1 MDTKSIKEAH
11 TADIYEPGM
20 GVGSAEIYID
30 PVKERRMMRKFDIF
44 AIGMLGAFYMMAN
57 LDRSNIGNANTAG
70 LQEDLGLVGNQFGTA
85 TTLLYATYVPF
96 EGPIAVLLKII
107 GPKPLLSTCAFC
119 WGITTLGMAFIQN
132 WQGLYACRLMT
143 GLFEAGLIPC
153 INVYIALVYKK
164 SERGKR
170 SALIFAFSAFS
181 SAFGGLLAYGLTQV
195 HGPNGWEGW
204 RWLFAIE
211 GAMTLLLVPIFF
223 FVFPKHPTT
232 AWFLS
237 AEEKSM
243 IQARY
248 DNDPHWGQDEEFSW
262 AESLSALT
270 DPKWYAFWIYQFSVD
285 VSLYGFT
292 TFLPKI
298 VSGLGYSG
306 VRANL
311 MTVPI
316 YMVGLVWFLMI
327 AYCSDRANVRGPFL
341 AGPLLCLI
349 MGYSLLISVE
359 NLNVRFFAC
368 FVVALGIYP
377 TTGLSLM
384 WLQDNTA
391 RHFKRATMV
400 GMTLCFGNTAGVA
413 VGQIFTTES
422 APRYIKG
429 LSISL
434 GLAVVALLPTMSLTE
449 DQMLGDSAL
458 SIMLHV
464 AKSRSVR
471 VSYTRPKD
479 IGVRDLEGEVKAL
492 RAQKQRSRASSELD
506 ETSCLTQDPV
516 QPSAQSPDIDVSNPL
531 LESPTGFVAARSS
544 SQPIFIGEASCVA
557 FGDTLLQCVD
567 KDADLSSWAS
577 PTYFQ
582 HDIFHRLMR
591 PEVVLPDRIQARLLV
606 EVAIRFIG
614 TDYHLILKKTFFDT
628 LDRTCAGEIPRNP
641 AWMCKFFV
649 LLALGEMYSNRK
661 RRMAD
666 QHVPGT
672 DYFLRAVG
680 LLQDL
685 YETPSVEQVE
695 VMVLFCFYSNALG
708 RVKTAYT
715 YSGIALRMALGL
727 GLHRSLPTDTKLCPV
742 DREHRKRVWWTLYTL
757 DRLCSSNLGYP
768 LLISDAVIDVEL
780 PTNEGLIPAEL
791 EEFTDPGHLV
801 ANVKLAKITGQ
812 IPPPRVFSPTTLA
825 LAESCVQAARA
836 SNSILSKLFV
846 EGSLASFGYFDAH
859 YLFSS
864 TLILVMSAV
873 MDPNVG
879 MSDAVS
885 YAFTILR
892 AMKEDG
898 NLPSFD
904 YYERLQ
910 RTRASVGKM
919 REANEASSRVST
931 APNGSTAPQEQM
943 VHDADGSVLG
953 FGDGVPLD
961 NPLIDSFLADKAFI
975 WPDGMNPQDES
986 LRDLACELG
995 DEFLFGPA

>member
-1 MDTKSIKEAH
+1 MASRHGTSVKRQRR
-11 TADIYEPGM
+11 IY
-20 GVGSAEIYID
+20 V
-30 PVKERRMMRKFDIF
+30 
-44 AIGMLGAFYMMAN
+44 
-57 LDRSNIGNANTAG
+57 
-70 LQEDLGLVGNQFGTA
+70 
-85 TTLLYATYVPF
+85 
-96 EGPIAVLLKII
+96 
-107 GPKPLLSTCAFC
+107 
-119 WGITTLGMAFIQN
+119 
-132 WQGLYACRLMT
+132 ACRRCHSQKIKCSGT
-143 GLFEAGLIPC
+143 QPC
-153 INVYIALVYKK
+153 QSCCVSQNRDQC
-164 SERGKR
+164 E
-170 SALIFAFSAFS
+170 
-181 SAFGGLLAYGLTQV
+181 
-195 HGPNGWEGW
+195 
-204 RWLFAIE
+204 
-211 GAMTLLLVPIFF
+211 
-223 FVFPKHPTT
+223 FPT
-232 AWFLS
+232 
-237 AEEKSM
+237 
-243 IQARY
+243 R
-248 DNDPHWGQDEEFSW
+248 
-262 AESLSALT
+262 
-270 DPKWYAFWIYQFSVD
+270 
-285 VSLYGFT
+285 
-292 TFLPKI
+292 
-298 VSGLGYSG
+298 
-306 VRANL
+306 
-311 MTVPI
+311 
-316 YMVGLVWFLMI
+316 
-327 AYCSDRANVRGPFL
+327 DRK
-341 AGPLLCLI
+341 
-349 MGYSLLISVE
+349 ISVSE
-359 NLNVRFFAC
+359 
-368 FVVALGIYP
+368 
-377 TTGLSLM
+377 T
-384 WLQDNTA
+384 
-391 RHFKRATMV
+391 
-400 GMTLCFGNTAGVA
+400 
-413 VGQIFTTES
+413 
-422 APRYIKG
+422 YIK
-429 LSISL
+429 
-434 GLAVVALLPTMSLTE
+434 
-449 DQMLGDSAL
+449 
-458 SIMLHV
+458 
-464 AKSRSVR
+464 K
-471 VSYTRPKD
+471 
-479 IGVRDLEGEVKAL
+479 LEGEVKAL
-492 RAQKQRSRASSELD
+492 RAQKQQSRASSEPD
-506 ETSCLTQDPV
+506 ETSCHNQDPV

-641 AWMCKFFV
+641 VWMCKFFV

-661 RRMAD
+661 RRTAD

-695 VMVLFCFYSNALG
+695 VMILFCFYSNALG

-791 EEFTDPGHLV
+791 EEFADPSHLV
-801 ANVKLAKITGQ
+801 ANVKLARITGQ
-812 IPPPRVFSPTTLA
+812 ILNDIYCLPQRTTETFVQRVHRILLSLRKWNDELPSTLQLRQEYLPRNISSLHLHYNQCVISTTRPILLYIFKNRFSLSATSAEAPPGVFSPTTLA

-919 REANEASSRVST
+919 REANEARSRVSA
-931 APNGSTAPQEQM
+931 APNGSATPQEQL
-943 VHDADGSVLG
+943 VHEVDGSALG
-953 FGDGVPLD
+953 FVDGVPLD
-961 NPLIDSFLADKAFI
+961 HPLIDSFLADKAFV
-975 WPDGMNPQDES
+975 WSDGMIPQDDS